1 MQVANIMLA
10 LGGDPGQV
18 IPKFGVTPSEVAV
31 LRVIHGNDAVSD
43 IEVVGTV
50 NRPHRVERDR
60 LVQDYGRGIN
70 GEIRAPA
77 VDALF
82 PGAAA
87 RLFETFDE
95 IEGTGEDDV
104 EHDEVFTPAPVVA
117 KPKKGGRPKKATAPA
132 TDPQDTPETDHFE

>member
-18 IPKFGVTPSEVAV
+18 IPKFSVTPSEVAV
-31 LRVIHGNDAVSD
+31 LRVIHGADAVSE
-43 IEVVGTV
+43 IEVVGAV
-50 NRPHRVERDR
+50 NRAHRVERDR
-60 LVQDYGRGIN
+60 LVEAYGRGIN

-82 PGAAA
+82 PGVAA

-95 IEGTGEDDV
+95 IDGSDEDGV
-104 EHDEVFTPAPVVA
+104 EHEEVFTPAPVVA
-117 KPKKGGRPKKATAPA
+117 KPKKGGRPKKAAAPA
-132 TDPQDTPETDHFE
+132 SDAASAPESDHFE